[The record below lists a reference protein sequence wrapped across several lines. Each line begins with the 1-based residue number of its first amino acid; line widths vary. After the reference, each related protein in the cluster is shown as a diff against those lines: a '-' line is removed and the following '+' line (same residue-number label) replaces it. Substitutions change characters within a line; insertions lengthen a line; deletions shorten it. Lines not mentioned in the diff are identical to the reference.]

1 MWIIPMPYYERVWN
15 HVLELFRN
23 FDNNI
28 NKVFDSN
35 VDNDVD
41 NVDNIDNVDKIDKID
56 KVNQFDNVDILTMLT
71 MSTILAILTMLTV
84 LTILT
89 IVTMQSDLILR
100 FFCTEWAREREPDSS
115 FKILPELQLKILT
128 KPCVQGLNKIYLY
141 GQTLAP
147 KSATNCCQHD
157 PQHQH

>member
-1 MWIIPMPYYERVWN
+1 M
-15 HVLELFRN
+15 ELFRN

-41 NVDNIDNVDKIDKID
+41 NVDKIDNVDKVDKID

-71 MSTILAILTMLTV
+71 MSTILTILAMLTTLTV

-100 FFCTEWAREREPDSS
+100 FFCTEWAREKEPDSS

-128 KPCVQGLNKIYLY
+128 KPCAQGLNKYLS
-141 GQTLAP
+141 L
-147 KSATNCCQHD
+147 
-157 PQHQH
+157 